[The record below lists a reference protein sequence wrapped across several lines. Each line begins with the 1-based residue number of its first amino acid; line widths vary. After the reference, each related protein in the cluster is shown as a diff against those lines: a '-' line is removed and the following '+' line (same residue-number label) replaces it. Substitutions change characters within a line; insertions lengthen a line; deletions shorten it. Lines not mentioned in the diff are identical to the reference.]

1 MWLELGGRGE
11 LVGRNTKFTGEAGV
25 SAETNC
31 NIKKKMILLLPG
43 LQTIQRCDRQVQIC
57 WQGVL

>member
-25 SAETNC
+25 SAERNC

-43 LQTIQRCDRQVQIC
+43 LQTI
-57 WQGVL
+57 

>member
-11 LVGRNTKFTGEAGV
+11 LVGRNTEFTGEAGV

-43 LQTIQRCDRQVQIC
+43 LQTI
-57 WQGVL
+57 